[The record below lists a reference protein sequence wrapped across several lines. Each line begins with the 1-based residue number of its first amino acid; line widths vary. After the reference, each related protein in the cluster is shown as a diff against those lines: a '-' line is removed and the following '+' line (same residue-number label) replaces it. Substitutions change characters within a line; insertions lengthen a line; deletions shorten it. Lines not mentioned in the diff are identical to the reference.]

1 MTLHPFL
8 RLCAHLGVAPGCT
21 SCALQPAAVVQHPC
35 NKVPPFFNPPS
46 PQPIKPMQ
54 GKIKGSGT
62 TVRAKPCLHMV
73 WRGTRWQWHGAVSG
87 AVGQRSDAWD
97 RQP

>member
-1 MTLHPFL
+1 MNLHPFL
-8 RLCAHLGVAPGCT
+8 RLCAHPGVLSCCT

-35 NKVPPFFNPPS
+35 SKSFLILHHPLRPPK
-46 PQPIKPMQ
+46 KPMQ

-73 WRGTRWQWHGAVSG
+73 WRGTRWPWRGAVNG
-87 AVGQRSDAWD
+87 AAGQRSDAWD

>member
-1 MTLHPFL
+1 MNLHPFL
-8 RLCAHLGVAPGCT
+8 RLCVHGVVPSSCT
-21 SCALQPAAVVQHPC
+21 SLALQPAAGVQHPC
-35 NKVPPFFNPPS
+35 SQACAISHHLPPQS
-46 PQPIKPMQ
+46 SKPMQ

-62 TVRAKPCLHMV
+62 TVRTKPCLHMV
-73 WRGTRWQWHGAVSG
+73 WHGTRWPWRGAVSG